1 MLNDPLADALSAIKN
16 AEMVGKFEVVVKPAS
31 KLIANVLKVMKDY
44 GYIEEFEFID
54 DGKSGKF
61 IVKLKGRINKC
72 GVVKPRFSVK
82 IREFEKWESRY
93 LPARNLGILILT
105 TSKGVLS
112 HHEAKKLGIGGELL
126 AYVY

>member
-1 MLNDPLADALSAIKN
+1 MLNDTLADALSAIKN

-31 KLIANVLKVMKDY
+31 KLIANVLKIMKDY
-44 GYIEEFEFID
+44 EYIEEFEFID

-72 GVVKPRFSVK
+72 GVIKPRFSVK
-82 IREFEKWESRY
+82 VREFEKWESRY

>member
-1 MLNDPLADALSAIKN
+1 MLNDTLADALSAIKN
-16 AEMVGKFEVVVKPAS
+16 AEMVGKFEVVVKPSS
-31 KLIANVLKVMKDY
+31 KLIANVLKIMKDY
-44 GYIEEFEFID
+44 EYIEEFEFID

-72 GVVKPRFSVK
+72 GVIKPRFSVK
-82 IREFEKWESRY
+82 VREFEKWESRY